1 MAMRMARLPRRKG
14 IDERALGEATGI
26 GHKPGGK
33 FVTRAIKPPYV
44 RHDHVPAHACRG
56 RPDRRG
62 RLYLSHR
69 RPAPRAAD
77 VRRRAGDVRERRGR
91 SEEHTSALQSTI
103 RISYAVLVL

>member
-14 IDERALGEATGI
+14 IDERALGESTGI

-56 RPDRRG
+56 CPDRRG
-62 RLYLSHR
+62 RLSFSPRH
-69 RPAPRAAD
+69 PAPRATV
-77 VRRRAGDVRERRGR
+77 VRRRAGCVSER
-91 SEEHTSALQSTI
+91 H
-103 RISYAVLVL
+103 VLACADERVAWSSM